1 MEYLGDALFSAIV
14 SDILYKHFP
23 KVDEGYLTST
33 RSKIVQRETLNHLAL
48 QIGLDHFIVSST
60 KNITHNSNVLG
71 NALEALVAAIY
82 LDQGFKRCYSFV
94 RDVLIAQYFSLDEI
108 AEEDMNFK
116 SLLIEWCQ
124 KYKLEISFELI
135 ESTRD
140 LLGNPFFK
148 TQVRIGN
155 IAIGEGSGYT
165 KKEAQQNVAK
175 YVLDC
180 LHKDKDFRA
189 SVLDQ
194 KNNSQDTEEEVAV
207 EESEDVIDQTKFPSE
222 GLE

>member
-1 MEYLGDALFSAIV
+1 MEYLGDALVSAIV

-23 KVDEGYLTST
+23 NVDEGFLTST

-48 QIGLDHFIVSST
+48 EIGLDHFFVSSS

-82 LDQGFKRCYSFV
+82 LDQGFPRCYSFV
-94 RDVLIAQYFSLDEI
+94 KDVLIAQYFSLDEI

-124 KYKLEISFELI
+124 KRKLEISFELI

-148 TQVRIGN
+148 TRVRIGN
-155 IAIGEGSGYT
+155 IAIGKGSGYT

-175 YVLDC
+175 YVLDR
-180 LHKDKDFRA
+180 LNNDKDFCTTI
-189 SVLDQ
+189 LDQ
-194 KNNSQDTEEEVAV
+194 KNCPQDAEEEVAV
-207 EESEDVIDQTKFPSE
+207 EEPEDFIDQTKSPSE
-222 GLE
+222 ALE